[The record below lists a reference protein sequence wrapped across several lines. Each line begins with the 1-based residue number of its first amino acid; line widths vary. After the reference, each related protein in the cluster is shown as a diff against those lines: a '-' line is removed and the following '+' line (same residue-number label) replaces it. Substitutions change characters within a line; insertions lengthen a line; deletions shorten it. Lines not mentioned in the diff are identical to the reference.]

1 MKILLTGGA
10 GFIGSHLAERLLRE
24 EHRIEIID
32 DLNDYYSPDLKRRN
46 LEEIRKTGD
55 FRFHHA
61 DIRDTEAMGRV
72 VQEFRPDAIVHLAA
86 RAGVRPS
93 LEQPLLYEQV
103 NVFGTMA
110 LLEAARTCGVK
121 KFIFASSSSIYGNAN
136 HVPFRESDT
145 NNLPISPYAATK
157 LAGEKICFTYSHL
170 YGLDVVCLRYFT
182 VFGPRQRPD
191 LAIRKFVE
199 KIERGEPI
207 TVFGDGS
214 SGRDYTFVTDTVD
227 GTVRAL
233 HYPARYEIFN
243 LGNSRPLTLNQMIAA
258 IEGVLGKRAE
268 IQRRE
273 DQPGDVRLTCADI
286 EKARRLLGYD
296 PRIPFV
302 QGLEEFVRW
311 MRSRPL
317 PG

>member
-24 EHRIEIID
+24 DHCLEIID
-32 DLNDYYSPDLKRRN
+32 DLNDYYSPHLKRRN
-46 LEEIRKTGD
+46 LEEIRRAGE

-61 DIRDTEAMGRV
+61 DIRDAEAMGRLV
-72 VQEFRPDAIVHLAA
+72 GEFRPQAIIHLAA

-110 LLEAARTCGVK
+110 LLEAARAWGVN
-121 KFIFASSSSIYGNAN
+121 KFVFASSSSIYGNADQA
-136 HVPFRESDT
+136 PFRESDT
-145 NNLPISPYAATK
+145 NNFPISPYAATK

-191 LAIRKFVE
+191 LAIRKFVA
-199 KIERGEPI
+199 KIERGEPV

-214 SGRDYTFVTDTVD
+214 SGRDYTFVADTVD

-243 LGNSRPLTLNQMIAA
+243 LGNSRPVTLNEMIAA
-258 IEGVLGKRAE
+258 IEAVLGKRARIE
-268 IQRRE
+268 RLE
-273 DQPGDVRLTCADI
+273 EQPGDVRLTCADI
-286 EKARRLLGYD
+286 GKAQRLLGYD
-296 PRIPFV
+296 PKTPFAR
-302 QGLEEFVRW
+302 GLEEFVRW
-311 MRSRPL
+311 MRSQPL